1 MIGCFFSILFWK
13 LDRSKFIHTI
23 NNCIKKYIKNTLLL
37 QFIYIALLLTVIIL
51 FLGNANNE
59 IYNFITAFLIVDVS
73 NTERKNLNIGE
84 KTHFYDS
91 ISLISKSL
99 LCGFIAPLF
108 YILLLG
114 NGFAIIYM
122 LIFNLNSAEDYP
134 VIKVLF
140 TVLSII
146 PSLLT
151 QIILYLVYLF
161 RNKKFNI
168 DFKGDYIINSVTRPL
183 LNLDILGAYI
193 ESVNFYYYY
202 NYKDMHYLKSY
213 GRYSNKIDDICV
225 KDYLSIS
232 YGICLIYFVAF
243 FILLKVR

>member
-1 MIGCFFSILFWK
+1 
-13 LDRSKFIHTI
+13 
-23 NNCIKKYIKNTLLL
+23 
-37 QFIYIALLLTVIIL
+37 LTVVI
-51 FLGNANNE
+51 FLRRDLNSE

-73 NTERKNLNIGE
+73 NTERRNLNVGE

-99 LCGFIAPLF
+99 LCGFIAPFF

-122 LIFNLNSAEDYP
+122 VIFNLNSSEEFP
-134 VIKVLF
+134 VLKVMF
-140 TVLSII
+140 TVFSII
-146 PSLLT
+146 PSLIT
-151 QIILYLVYLF
+151 QILLYLVYLF
-161 RNKKFNI
+161 RNKKLNI
-168 DFKGDYIINSVTRPL
+168 DFKGDYIINNFTRPL

-202 NYKDMHYLKSY
+202 NDRDMHYLKSY
-213 GRYSNKIDDICV
+213 GGYSNKIDDLCV

-232 YGICLIYFVAF
+232 YGICLIYFVGF
-243 FILLKVR
+243 FILLTIK